1 MEYIRTKR
9 KYSELPLIGGSSDTI
24 DKDNIEIR
32 MSNLEITKK
41 RKTESGVMYNTY
53 TIPVREYLRE
63 TDQNKPSIPFD
74 ENIERSTVED
84 YYRLKNALLFKQ
96 MFG

>member
-9 KYSELPLIGGSSDTI
+9 KHSELPVMGGTSDTI

-41 RKTESGVMYNTY
+41 RKTESGVVYNTY
-53 TIPVREYLRE
+53 TIPVREYLGE
-63 TDQNKPSIPFD
+63 TGQNIQSILYD
-74 ENIERSTVED
+74 ENLERSSVED
-84 YYRLKNALLFKQ
+84 YYRIKNALLFKQ